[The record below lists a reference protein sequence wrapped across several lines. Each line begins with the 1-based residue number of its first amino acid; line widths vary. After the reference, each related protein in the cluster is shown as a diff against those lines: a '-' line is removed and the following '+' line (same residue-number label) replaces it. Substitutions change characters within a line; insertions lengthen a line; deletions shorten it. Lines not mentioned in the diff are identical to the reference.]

1 MTGPN
6 VVAQLSPHVGAGNV
20 ADVVFYR
27 HVLEHG
33 FTEVRSSGWLD
44 TPACLHELVS
54 LWAVGDPTWMAHTGH
69 AGVFPVNTG
78 DGQAIVSVYAECGGA
93 VVEVASK
100 SPKVADRVF
109 ASFAARVPAWPDVES
124 DALRV
129 RFWSK
134 HPMGGASSFRRE
146 LDVAPWDEIRGNYP
160 SSLLGNLER
169 LLEGPQFDT
178 GGKLMLFHGP
188 PGTGKSR
195 FIQAML
201 AAWSSWCTADVVID
215 PDEFFNDSSYMN
227 EVLLSN
233 PGDEK
238 WRLLVV
244 EDGDEFMD
252 LNAKERSGQALS
264 RLLNIADGLI
274 GQGLRVATLITT
286 NVPMAQLNPAMMR
299 SGRCV
304 ANLEFPAFPA
314 GEAGAWLAAHG
325 QEADV
330 DGETVLADLY
340 DRVRRSE
347 RLAAALE
354 SMSGD

>member
-1 MTGPN
+1 MAAPS
-6 VVAQLSPHVGAGNV
+6 VVAQLTPHVNSGNV
-20 ADVVFYR
+20 TDVVFYR

-33 FTEVRSSGWLD
+33 FTEVRASCWME
-44 TPACLHELVS
+44 TPACLHELVT
-54 LWAVGDPTWMAHTGH
+54 LWNIGDPTWMAHTGH
-69 AGVFPVNTG
+69 AGVFPVNAG
-78 DGQAIVSVYAECGGA
+78 DGQAIVSVYAAHGGA
-93 VVEVASK
+93 VIEVASK
-100 SPKVADRVF
+100 SAKVADRVLDAF
-109 ASFAARVPAWPDVES
+109 TAKVPAWPEMES

-146 LDVAPWDEIRGNYP
+146 LTVSPWDEIRGNYP
-160 SSLLGNLER
+160 AALTGSLER

-201 AAWSSWCTADVVID
+201 ASWSTWCTADVVID

-227 EVLLSN
+227 EVLLN
-233 PGDEK
+233 DPGDEK

-330 DGETVLADLY
+330 DGETVLADLF

-354 SMSGD
+354 TMSGD